1 MLHRYLAV
9 TTSVMLLISS
19 LGFSTLSAAERSPD
33 GTVQA
38 FNQALSKHDLNAALA
53 LIAAGSVQFTLR
65 SAHSDIP
72 SGGPGSVTSDL
83 KTHWST
89 VGPVVFG
96 STASYSRIPQ
106 VVNTRIDGDLA
117 TVWTNTATETVG
129 KNGSKR
135 TDSFSELYMLVH
147 TASGWQ
153 IGAVAD
159 NRGANKINAGTPA
172 APAAPAAPAGK

>member
-9 TTSVMLLISS
+9 TTSVVLMISS
-19 LGFSTLSAAERSPD
+19 LGFSSLSAAERSPD
-33 GTVQA
+33 ETVQA
-38 FNQALSKHDLNAALA
+38 FNQALSKHDMDAALA
-53 LIAAGSVQFTLR
+53 LIANGSVQFTLR
-65 SAHSDIP
+65 SAHADIP
-72 SGGPGSVTSDL
+72 SGGPAGVTSDL

-89 VGPVVFG
+89 IGPVVFG
-96 STASYSRIPQ
+96 STTTYSRIPK

-117 TVWTNTATETVG
+117 TVWTSTATETAN

-135 TDSFSELYMLVH
+135 TDSFSEVYMLVH

-159 NRGANKINAGTPA
+159 NRGANKIAAG
-172 APAAPAAPAGK
+172 APAGK

>member
-1 MLHRYLAV
+1 MTHRHLAIATSAILMFSSMIPPALH
-9 TTSVMLLISS
+9 
-19 LGFSTLSAAERSPD
+19 AAERSPD
-33 GTVQA
+33 ETVQA

-53 LIAAGSVQFTLR
+53 LIADGSVQFTLR

-72 SGGPGSVTSDL
+72 STGPGSVTSDL
-83 KTHWST
+83 KAHWSAI
-89 VGPVVFG
+89 GPVVFG
-96 STASYSRIPQ
+96 STSAYNRIPK

-117 TVWTNTATETVG
+117 TVWTSTATETVG

-135 TDSFSELYMLVH
+135 SDSFSEVYLLVH

-159 NRGANKINAGTPA
+159 NRGANKVNAPAQATPA
-172 APAAPAAPAGK
+172 AK